1 MQVVTICLIF
11 VFGPQVDHPVSEDI
25 ERYQDLGARV
35 VELVFQLGV
44 RIEGVVHHGDR
55 PDLQDRIVGDDAGDD
70 VGQEDRDGILRF
82 DPEMRRG
89 RRQNGPPSPS
99 APRS

>member
-11 VFGPQVDHPVSEDI
+11 VSGPQVDHPVSEDI
-25 ERYQDLGARV
+25 QRDQDLGARV
-35 VELVFQLGV
+35 VELVFQLRI

-70 VGQEDRDGILRF
+70 VGQEDRHGI
-82 DPEMRRG
+82 
-89 RRQNGPPSPS
+89 
-99 APRS
+99 PRS